1 MRLFL
6 AILLALPLC
15 AQSPELVSVISKP
28 VQRDLKLPGEF
39 QPYETAELRAAV
51 QGFVDKVLVDR
62 GSVVKKGQVLA
73 ELVAPEMRARLVEAQ
88 AREQVAESMQAE
100 MEARLGAARAT
111 YSRLKE
117 ASATPGAIAGNELI
131 QAEKAVAGAEAAVK
145 SAEASVRAARASVS
159 ALRDLEAYLK
169 VTAPFS
175 GVITERFL
183 HPGALAGPSLGP
195 LLKLEDSSRLRLV
208 VAVPESAVG
217 GIRAGTHVT
226 FKVPAY
232 PDQIFSGAVARLSHE
247 MDPKTR
253 TMPVEVEVA
262 NNGGKLSP
270 GMYSEVNWPVHRG
283 QASLLVPASS
293 IVVNTERTF
302 VIRNTSGRAEWI
314 NVRRGAP
321 AGELVEVFG
330 PIQAGDRIVKRASDE
345 IREGTKLN

>member
-1 MRLFL
+1 MRCLSGF
-6 AILLALPLC
+6 LLALVLC
-15 AQSPELVSVISKP
+15 AQTPELVTVVAKP

-51 QGFVDKVLVDR
+51 QGFLDKVLVDR
-62 GSVVKKGQVLA
+62 GSLVKKGQVLA
-73 ELVAPEMRARLVEAQ
+73 ELVAPEMQARLVEAQ

-145 SAEASVRAARASVS
+145 SSEASVRAARAAVQ

-169 VTAPFS
+169 LTAPFS

-183 HPGALAGPSLGP
+183 HPGALAGPSTGP
-195 LLKLEDSSRLRLV
+195 LLKLEDTSRLRLV

-217 GIRAGTHVT
+217 GIRGGTHIT

-232 PDQIFSGAVARLSHE
+232 PDQTFSGAVARVSHE

-262 NNGGKLSP
+262 NRGGKLAP
-270 GMYSEVNWPVHRG
+270 GMYPEVNWPVHRG

-293 IVVNTERTF
+293 IVVTTERTF
-302 VIRNTSGRAEWI
+302 VIRDTGGRAEWV

-321 AGELVEVFG
+321 AGDLVEVSG
-330 PIQAGDRIVKRASDE
+330 PLQAGDRVVKRGSDE